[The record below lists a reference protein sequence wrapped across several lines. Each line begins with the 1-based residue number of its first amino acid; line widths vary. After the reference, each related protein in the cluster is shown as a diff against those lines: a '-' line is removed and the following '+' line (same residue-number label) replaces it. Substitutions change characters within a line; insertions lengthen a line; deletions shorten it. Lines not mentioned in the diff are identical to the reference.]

1 MALCFVRCRSTKLRA
16 LHVSAEMLRVLG
28 VSPLIGRSFVPDE
41 DTPTGPRAAMISYE
55 MWQAHY
61 AGARDIVGRVVQ
73 LDDARNR

>member
-1 MALCFVRCRSTKLRA
+1 
-16 LHVSAEMLRVLG
+16 VLG

-61 AGARDIVGRVVQ
+61 AGARDIVGRVLQ